1 MAELDYAY
9 LAEFAQVIDGKLTAV
24 NASFIAVTTP
34 VPAVFQFAVAGRVRA
49 PVEAGIVDLAIQ
61 IVAPDDSTKIT
72 WQSELRTDGHQVYD
86 GKVGILF
93 ALRTGVPLSTH
104 GLFRI
109 EISIDGEHAR
119 TLAFEAVSP

>member
-93 ALRTGVPLSTH
+93 ALRTGCPYQPTDSS
-104 GLFRI
+104 GLR
-109 EISIDGEHAR
+109 SR
-119 TLAFEAVSP
+119 